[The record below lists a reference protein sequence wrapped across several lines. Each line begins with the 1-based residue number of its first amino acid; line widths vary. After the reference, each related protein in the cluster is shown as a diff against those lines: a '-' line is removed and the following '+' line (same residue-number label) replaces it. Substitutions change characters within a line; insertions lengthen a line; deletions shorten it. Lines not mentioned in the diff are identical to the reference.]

1 MPTVRKLRQGQGSSG
16 EPELHSKFI
25 AKLTTES
32 DTVPATPGH
41 APAKSRHINS
51 HAGLCDFG
59 VFSKTPRYSYLQAH
73 IFVFTLVLT
82 KVVATISLAV
92 GHVPEIWMPLFLADW
107 SIFGTFHLSDFT
119 HVVRN
124 HALLDLLSGCSPF

>member
-1 MPTVRKLRQGQGSSG
+1 MAVVTVLKNEKARFKEKKSLGSQWAWWCISVIPTVRKLRQEQGSSG

-59 VFSKTPRYSYLQAH
+59 VFSKTPRY
-73 IFVFTLVLT
+73 FTST
-82 KVVATISLAV
+82 
-92 GHVPEIWMPLFLADW
+92 HFR
-107 SIFGTFHLSDFT
+107 FHFST
-119 HVVRN
+119 Y
-124 HALLDLLSGCSPF
+124 